1 MKRILMIAILAMMGG
16 FAFGQRV
23 VNDPSYSVNNYKH
36 PNKARYA
43 KEHHLDKSTELV
55 PVTVDQHENYKQ
67 PYTKEKTKKF
77 ALASSAAGKKSGT
90 SYKHPYGL

>member
-1 MKRILMIAILAMMGG
+1 MKRILMMAILVMTGG
-16 FAFGQRV
+16 FAFGQRS

-36 PNKARYA
+36 PNKAKYA
-43 KEHHLDKSTELV
+43 KEHRLDKSTELTRI
-55 PVTVDQHENYKQ
+55 TVDQNTNYKQ

-77 ALASSAAGKKSGT
+77 ALAPQTAGKKSGT